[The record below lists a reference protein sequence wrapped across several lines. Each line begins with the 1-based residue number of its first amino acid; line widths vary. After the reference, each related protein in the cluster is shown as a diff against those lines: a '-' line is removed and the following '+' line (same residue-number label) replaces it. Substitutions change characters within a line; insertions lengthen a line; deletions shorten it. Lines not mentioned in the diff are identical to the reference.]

1 MNHLT
6 IPMQENNTNIIISRS
21 NRRLSIHPS
30 MKALIHALL
39 ALRKKTVRAQFLF
52 LLSLPSPT
60 PATEISA
67 DISKL
72 ATEVRT
78 KGWIAFS
85 ARSAAGDWDLFL
97 MRPDGSERRNITN
110 TADTNECY
118 PLFSRDGSRLLFR
131 RLPKSENIEANRHGE
146 QGVPVIAKANGAEP
160 KELGKEGELP
170 WASWSPDGKQFACL
184 SLKGISFVDAET
196 GKTLRTLKRNG
207 FFQQLT
213 WSPDGKWLSG
223 VSNAF
228 GAGWMVAR
236 MNVEAGEANAVSQ
249 QDNCTPDWFPDSKR
263 MIFSNRHASDVSL
276 GKTGWTQL
284 WMADGDGQHLQLVYA
299 EDGRHIYGG
308 HISPDGNYVLF
319 TGNPQEDGDPANGG
333 APMALMRVADAP
345 ILGKETP
352 ALRKLHPNAKT
363 GPVLPLPAGWEP
375 CWTAA
380 EITFTK

>member
-1 MNHLT
+1 MNASFHL
-6 IPMQENNTNIIISRS
+6 
-21 NRRLSIHPS
+21 LSAPQKMAFS
-30 MKALIHALL
+30 
-39 ALRKKTVRAQFLF
+39 VRVF
-52 LLSLPSPT
+52 LLIGFHGLT
-60 PATEISA
+60 QAAETSA
-67 DISKL
+67 AAAKL
-72 ATEVRT
+72 ANEVRT

-85 ARSAAGDWDLFL
+85 ARSEAGDWDLFL

-110 TADTNECY
+110 SHDTNECY
-118 PLFSRDGSRLLFR
+118 PLFSRDGSQLLFR
-131 RLPKSENIEANRHGE
+131 KFPKTETIDGNRYGE
-146 QGVPVIAKANGAEP
+146 QGVPVIAKANGADP
-160 KELGKEGELP
+160 KELGKEGDLP
-170 WASWSPDGKQFACL
+170 WVSWSPDGKQFVCL

-228 GAGWMVAR
+228 GASWMVAR
-236 MNVEAGEANAVSQ
+236 MNVETGEANAVSQ

-284 WMADGDGQHLQLVYA
+284 WMADAGGQHLQLVYA

-319 TGNPQEDGDPANGG
+319 TGNPQEDGDPANSG
-333 APMALMRVADAP
+333 APMAIMRLADAP
-345 ILGKETP
+345 ILGNETP

-363 GPVLPLPAGWEP
+363 GPVLPLPAGLEP

>member
-1 MNHLT
+1 MRKSPVNLPALT
-6 IPMQENNTNIIISRS
+6 
-21 NRRLSIHPS
+21 
-30 MKALIHALL
+30 LL
-39 ALRKKTVRAQFLF
+39 ALTSF
-52 LLSLPSPT
+52 
-60 PATEISA
+60 ATAEETAPEITQ
-67 DISKL
+67 L
-72 ATEVRT
+72 ANEVRT
-78 KGWIAFS
+78 KGWIASS

-97 MRPDGSERRNITN
+97 MRPNSSERRNITN
-110 TADTNECY
+110 SPNTNECY

-146 QGVPVIAKANGAEP
+146 QGVPIVAKANGTDP
-160 KELGKEGELP
+160 KELGKEGDLP

-213 WSPDGKWLSG
+213 WSPDGRWLSG

-228 GAGWMVAR
+228 GASWTAAR
-236 MNVEAGEANAVSQ
+236 MNAETGEANVVSN

-284 WMADGDGQHLQLVYA
+284 WMADAEGQNLQLVYA

-308 HISPDGNYVLF
+308 HISPDGNYILF

-345 ILGKETP
+345 ILGKEAP

-380 EITFTK
+380 EISFTK